1 MVNAFEEFEAEY
13 KAYKDFTSLNCW
25 KDCRSVK
32 LYFYREVLAK
42 LPASEKYSM
51 ELQIRKSARSITANI
66 AEGIGRYSYQETI
79 QFVRISRG
87 SLYELKDDLISCFDH
102 GFVSEFIYREGMKR
116 IEKAKASLSGFIR
129 YLNNKKSTQTNNH
142 AQSAK

>member
-1 MVNAFEEFEAEY
+1 MVNSFEDSETDY
-13 KAYKDFTSLNCW
+13 KAHKDFTSLNCW

-32 LYFYREVLAK
+32 LYFYWEVLAK
-42 LPASEKYSM
+42 LPSSEKYNM
-51 ELQIRKSARSITANI
+51 DQQIRKSARSITANI

-87 SLYELKDDLISCFDH
+87 SLYELKDDLISCLDL
-102 GFVSEFIYREGMKR
+102 GFVSESIYREGMTR

-129 YLNNKKSTQTNNH
+129 YLINKKNNQTNNQTH
-142 AQSAK
+142 SIK